1 MAGASAWAFAFR
13 SSHLEREEEEEEAR
27 SCVFFGD
34 GVVEVERGRGRAC
47 LREGENGFPDALRN
61 VGGEAWFLWDWD
73 AAGLASPF
81 QGVL

>member
-13 SSHLEREEEEEEAR
+13 SSHLALEEEEEEAR

-34 GVVEVERGRGRAC
+34 GAVEVERRRGGAC

-61 VGGEAWFLWDWD
+61 LGVEAWIVWNWD
-73 AAGLASPF
+73 ASGLSPPF